1 MKNELSFTKEQ
12 LDEIAALLRQKW
24 EQEMAFEVAPRCII
38 QVPEIQRQ
46 EWGKDLSDEQALTL
60 IEIGLDADKWYVQD
74 LRPTAQGIKG
84 YQYTDAE
91 TAANF
96 PAGKYRLAY
105 F

>member
-1 MKNELSFTKEQ
+1 MKTALSFTKEQ
-12 LDEIAALLRQKW
+12 LDEIAALLLQKW
-24 EQEMAFEVAPRCII
+24 EQEMAFEVAPRPII

-60 IEIGLDADKWYVQD
+60 IEIGLDADKWYIQD
-74 LRPTAQGIKG
+74 LKPTAQGIKG

-91 TAANF
+91 TAAKS
-96 PAGKYRLAY
+96 PPGKYRLAY

>member
-1 MKNELSFTKEQ
+1 MSFTKEQ
-12 LDEIAALLRQKW
+12 LDGIAALLPQKW
-24 EQEMAFEVAPRCII
+24 EQERAFEVAPRPLI

-46 EWGKDLSDEQALTL
+46 EWGKDLSDEEALTL
-60 IEIGLDADKWYVQD
+60 IQIGLGIGGWYMQE

-96 PAGKYRLAY
+96 PAGKYRPAH

>member
-1 MKNELSFTKEQ
+1 MNELSFTKEQ
-12 LDEIAALLRQKW
+12 LDRIAALLLQKW
-24 EQEMAFEVAPRCII
+24 EQEKASKVAPRPLI

-46 EWGKDLSDEQALTL
+46 EWGKDLSDEEALTL
-60 IEIGLDADKWYVQD
+60 IQIGLEFGEWYVQN
-74 LRPTAQGIKG
+74 LRPTPQGIKG